1 MIAIVCKIRLDF
13 FKKLIK
19 LFNRSLL
26 DLDLRTRLLFSLFK
40 FFHHTIKMSRIV
52 LVSLF
57 NFMFEGCD
65 LFVGDLIVDLELG
78 KQLSFFHDI

>member
-1 MIAIVCKIRLDF
+1 
-13 FKKLIK
+13 
-19 LFNRSLL
+19 
-26 DLDLRTRLLFSLFK
+26 
-40 FFHHTIKMSRIV
+40 MSRIV